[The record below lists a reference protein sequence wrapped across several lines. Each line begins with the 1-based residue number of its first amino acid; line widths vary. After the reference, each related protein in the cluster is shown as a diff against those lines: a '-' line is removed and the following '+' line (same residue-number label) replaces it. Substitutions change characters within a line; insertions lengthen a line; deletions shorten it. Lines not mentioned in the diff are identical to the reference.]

1 MDAFMDKIIS
11 ICTEA
16 GGKIILALLIFIIG
30 KAIIKKLL
38 KLLTKGKGY
47 QKMDAT
53 VQSFF
58 MNFAKIA
65 LYIVLVVSI
74 ISVLGVPMASVI
86 TVLASCGVA
95 VGLALQGALANIVRS
110 TSAITSRRRAK
121 RAPSRTFRC
130 STRSSIRLTTKR
142 SPSRTAR

>member
-1 MDAFMDKIIS
+1 MDAFMDKIIG

-65 LYIVLVVSI
+65 LYVVLRALRACHGKARGRLACAGRTTS
-74 ISVLGVPMASVI
+74 STRRRFWCSMRKAASW
-86 TVLASCGVA
+86 GM
-95 VGLALQGALANIVRS
+95 
-110 TSAITSRRRAK
+110 SRRR
-121 RAPSRTFRC
+121 
-130 STRSSIRLTTKR
+130 TT
-142 SPSRTAR
+142 

>member
-58 MNFAKIA
+58 MNFSKIA

-95 VGLALQGALANIVRS
+95 VGLALQGLFMVLLI
-110 TSAITSRRRAK
+110 I
-121 RAPSRTFRC
+121 
-130 STRSSIRLTTKR
+130 
-142 SPSRTAR
+142 